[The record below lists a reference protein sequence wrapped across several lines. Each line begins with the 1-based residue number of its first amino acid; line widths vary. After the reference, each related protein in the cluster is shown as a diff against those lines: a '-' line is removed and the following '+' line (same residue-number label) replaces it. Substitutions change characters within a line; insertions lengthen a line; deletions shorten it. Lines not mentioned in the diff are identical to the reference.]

1 MSRDNSPDKLD
12 IDQQLSQKTLRKSKA
27 LGGLVGAAI
36 GGLGF
41 ALGDG
46 NGGLNAIIEFFDPI
60 KPKGALL
67 SKTKS
72 TGKIKDKGST
82 QKHNYGKKVPAD
94 DSTQEEHGCITFYGF
109 VDKQRF
115 KYNAFHSRWIV
126 LRGFNLYWYRSSNDK

>member
-1 MSRDNSPDKLD
+1 
-12 IDQQLSQKTLRKSKA
+12 LRKSKA

-82 QKHNYGKKVPAD
+82 
-94 DSTQEEHGCITFYGF
+94 
-109 VDKQRF
+109 
-115 KYNAFHSRWIV
+115 
-126 LRGFNLYWYRSSNDK
+126 